1 MLQYADREDEV
12 RLDRIFHALSDP
24 GRRSMVERLS
34 RGSASVSELA
44 SSVPMTL
51 TAVVQ
56 HVHVL
61 EGSGLVTSE
70 KRGRVRTCAM
80 HGETLR
86 RAEEWMLERRRLWE
100 RRLDRLGEVLSTND
114 DEEGRAR

>member
-1 MLQYADREDEV
+1 M
-12 RLDRIFHALSDP
+12 
-24 GRRSMVERLS
+24 
-34 RGSASVSELA
+34 SELA
-44 SSVPMTL
+44 SSLPMTL

-86 RAEEWMLERRRLWE
+86 RAEAWMLERRRLWE